1 MLRYTRKEIAMKE
14 EGKINVWDNLPPA
27 LTKEQDLEL
36 LKEYHTYGDKAVR
49 DKLFEGNLRFV
60 AYFVTK
66 YCEKYLQKRKNILTE

>member
-1 MLRYTRKEIAMKE
+1 MLRCTRKEIAMKKE
-14 EGKINVWDNLPPA
+14 EKINVWDNLPPA

-66 YCEKYLQKRKNILTE
+66 YCEKYFKSPYGIMEM